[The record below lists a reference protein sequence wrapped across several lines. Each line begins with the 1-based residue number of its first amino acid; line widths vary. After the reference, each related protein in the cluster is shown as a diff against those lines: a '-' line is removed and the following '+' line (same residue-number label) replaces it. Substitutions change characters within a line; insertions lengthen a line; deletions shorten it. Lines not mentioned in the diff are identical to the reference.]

1 MNTIEKTDY
10 QLPEV
15 TVIDIA
21 YEGVVCSSNEILDE
35 KVIEAVNDFAP
46 NLKNKNISEQFYAD
60 FKKVFGVSPLQ
71 YRKSKK

>member
-15 TVIDIA
+15 TVIDIT

-35 KVIEAVNDFAP
+35 NYGEW
-46 NLKNKNISEQFYAD
+46 
-60 FKKVFGVSPLQ
+60 
-71 YRKSKK
+71 

>member
-1 MNTIEKTDY
+1 MYNTNGDSFDSLKSCYNFGIINTRFMNTIEKTDY

-35 KVIEAVNDFAP
+35 NYGEW
-46 NLKNKNISEQFYAD
+46 
-60 FKKVFGVSPLQ
+60 
-71 YRKSKK
+71 